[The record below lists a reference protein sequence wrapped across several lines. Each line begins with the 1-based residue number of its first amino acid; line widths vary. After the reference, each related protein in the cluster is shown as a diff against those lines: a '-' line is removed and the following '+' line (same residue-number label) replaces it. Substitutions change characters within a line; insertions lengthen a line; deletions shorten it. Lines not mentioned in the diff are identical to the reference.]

1 VEVYR
6 HPSIKILSYSE
17 VVGLDGYVGN
27 FRVKVL
33 RKPRYVIEENC
44 TGCGECSAVC
54 PIEVPN
60 YWNMNMGVRKCIS
73 IPFEHAVPLV
83 YRIDMENCINC
94 YKCVEACGAR
104 QAILFDQEPETVELN
119 VGAIVVAIGYDPYD
133 PAKDDQ
139 YGYGVYPNVITGLEM
154 ERLLSAAGPT
164 GGVINRPSD
173 LEEPKRVAFI
183 QCVGSRNVKRNPY
196 CSRVC
201 CMYSIK
207 HARQLK
213 EKHPDMEVAI
223 YYMDIRAFG
232 KGYEEFYEKTARE
245 YKVQFIRGRVSE
257 ITEDPKTHNLVVH
270 AEDTFLGRPMQ
281 LEYDMVVLAIGLEAH
296 STTEK
301 IAEILKISRS
311 PDKFLQEAHPKLRPV
326 DTLAA
331 GIYIAGA
338 CQGPKDIPDSVAQAK
353 AAASSVA
360 TLLHKGKI
368 RIESIIASVIEDL
381 CTGCGKCVKVCPF
394 QAVSMDQSTNKATI
408 VEAKCNGCGS
418 CAATCPVGA
427 MQLRHY
433 KDEQILAM
441 IENAIPPSG

>member
-1 VEVYR
+1 
-6 HPSIKILSYSE
+6 
-17 VVGLDGYVGN
+17 
-27 FRVKVL
+27 
-33 RKPRYVIEENC
+33 
-44 TGCGECSAVC
+44 
-54 PIEVPN
+54 
-60 YWNMNMGVRKCIS
+60 
-73 IPFEHAVPLV
+73 
-83 YRIDMENCINC
+83 
-94 YKCVEACGAR
+94 
-104 QAILFDQEPETVELN
+104 LN
-119 VGAIVVAIGYDPYD
+119 VGAIVVAIGFEPYD
-133 PAKDDQ
+133 PSKDEQ

-164 GGVINRPSD
+164 GGVISRPSD
-173 LEEPKRVAFI
+173 LKEPKRIAFI

-213 EKHPDMEVAI
+213 EKHPEMEVAI

-232 KGYEEFYEKTARE
+232 KGYEEFYEKAGRE

-257 ITEDPKTHNLVVH
+257 ITEDPKTHNLTVY
-270 AEDTFLGRPMQ
+270 AEDTLLGRPTE
-281 LEYDMVVLAIGLEAH
+281 LEYDMVVLAIGMEPH
-296 STTEK
+296 STTDK
-301 IAEILKISRS
+301 IQEILKIARS
-311 PDKFLQEAHPKLRPV
+311 QDKFLQEAHPKLRPV

-338 CQGPKDIPDSVAQAK
+338 CQGPKDIPDSVSQAK

-368 RIESIIASVIEDL
+368 RIESIIASVNEDT
-381 CTGCGKCVKVCPF
+381 CTGCGKCLKVCPY
-394 QAVSMDQSTNKATI
+394 QAINLDETRNIATI
-408 VEAKCNGCGS
+408 MEAKCNGCGS

-441 IENAIPPSG
+441 IESAITSSGREE